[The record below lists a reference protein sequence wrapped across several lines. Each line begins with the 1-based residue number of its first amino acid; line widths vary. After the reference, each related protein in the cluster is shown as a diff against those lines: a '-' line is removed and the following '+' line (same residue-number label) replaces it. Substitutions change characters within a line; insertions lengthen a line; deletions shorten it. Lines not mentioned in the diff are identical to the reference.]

1 MNYLIAKVNDKKN
14 EYRKL
19 ISDDTVFYKL
29 PSNLRNHHE
38 YTPEYKLEDDEWYS
52 VSHLSEKD
60 FCNELIKNKF
70 DTTPYKQLTK
80 ADPCNV
86 KYLCAFQDD
95 TVYYF
100 QRIFK
105 YNLLE
110 KKKFVVLGDSITVNE
125 TPKQI
130 VLSDIAD
137 AIYVAKEDTL
147 YFRKLETIAPIFTGI
162 ELLYREATKEEVERF
177 LNQPFIQIDEGYDVD
192 KVGKANRKR
201 IAITIEKLDKLDSDQ
216 KQTIFSYTNN
226 YYPQLNFNDGKFT
239 IKTEEDMK
247 YLLYGLEQRFYT
259 TPATM
264 EKRVANSVS
273 KIPENWLYMYFK
285 LSCGYQIITTLQK
298 GGYDIN
304 RT

>member
-52 VSHLSEKD
+52 VSHLSKKN

-70 DTTPYKQLTK
+70 DTTPFKQLTK
-80 ADPCNV
+80 ADPCNI

-95 TVYYF
+95 AVYYF

-130 VLSDIAD
+130 VLSDI
-137 AIYVAKEDTL
+137 T
-147 YFRKLETIAPIFTGI
+147 PIFTGI

-177 LNQPFIQIDEGYDVD
+177 LNQPFIRIDEGYDVD

-201 IAITIEKLDKLDSDQ
+201 IAITIEKLDKLDPNQ
-216 KQTIFSYTNN
+216 KQTIFSYTND
-226 YYPQLNFNDGKFT
+226 YYPHLNFNDGKFT

-273 KIPENWLYMYFK
+273 KIPEN
-285 LSCGYQIITTLQK
+285 
-298 GGYDIN
+298 
-304 RT
+304 